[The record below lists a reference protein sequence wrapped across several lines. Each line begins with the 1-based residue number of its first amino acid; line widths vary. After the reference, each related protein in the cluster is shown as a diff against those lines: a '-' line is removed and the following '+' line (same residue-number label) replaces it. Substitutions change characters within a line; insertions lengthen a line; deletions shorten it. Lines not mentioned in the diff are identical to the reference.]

1 MKEQTRQHLRQIINS
16 VILAGIIMFFIGLYY
31 WIIKAGIPYQNP
43 PLELQI
49 QYTVNMTIGE
59 ILLKNGFVIAISG
72 IIVRFLLKIIFALW
86 TVTRNTAIYILAG
99 DGIVVILK
107 LW

>member
-16 VILAGIIMFFIGLYY
+16 VILAGVIMFFIGLYY
-31 WIIKAGIPYQNP
+31 WMIKAGIPYQDP

-49 QYTVNMTIGE
+49 QYMVNMTIGE

-72 IIVRFLLKIIFALW
+72 IIVHSVLKIIFKSRYNSL
-86 TVTRNTAIYILAG
+86 
-99 DGIVVILK
+99 
-107 LW
+107 

>member
-16 VILAGIIMFFIGLYY
+16 VILAGVIMFFIGLYY
-31 WIIKAGIPYQNP
+31 WMIKAGIPYQDP

-49 QYTVNMTIGE
+49 QYMVNMTIGE

-72 IIVRFLLKIIFALW
+72 IIVHFVLKIIFKSRYNSL
-86 TVTRNTAIYILAG
+86 
-99 DGIVVILK
+99 
-107 LW
+107 

>member
-1 MKEQTRQHLRQIINS
+1 MKENLKNILCKICTAVMLSGCII
-16 VILAGIIMFFIGLYY
+16 FFIGLYY
-31 WIIKAGIPYQNP
+31 WIIKAGIPYQDP

-72 IIVRFLLKIIFALW
+72 IIVRFLLKIIFAP
-86 TVTRNTAIYILAG
+86 
-99 DGIVVILK
+99 
-107 LW
+107 

>member
-1 MKEQTRQHLRQIINS
+1 MKENLKNVLCKICTVVMLSGCII
-16 VILAGIIMFFIGLYY
+16 FFIGLYY

-72 IIVRFLLKIIFALW
+72 IIVRFLLKIIFAL
-86 TVTRNTAIYILAG
+86 
-99 DGIVVILK
+99 
-107 LW
+107 

>member
-72 IIVRFLLKIIFALW
+72 IIVRFLLKIIFAP
-86 TVTRNTAIYILAG
+86 
-99 DGIVVILK
+99 
-107 LW
+107 